1 MAFITSELVM
11 PNPSSFDPK
20 LKTLCEQSTLNP
32 HPEGVQDPLFQGNE
46 FFDPRDI
53 VQVKYEMLRR
63 HQTEGSAA
71 ASAAQAFGFS
81 RVTFYQVLKRF
92 KEDGIGGL
100 LPKLRGPK
108 SAHKL
113 SEDLISF
120 VEAAM
125 GEDPTLRP
133 ASLAELIKTHFDI
146 SVHPRSIE
154 RALSRR
160 EKKRLR

>member
-1 MAFITSELVM
+1 MM
-11 PNPSSFDPK
+11 PKPSSSDPK
-20 LKTLCEQSTLNP
+20 PGTLREQGTLNP
-32 HPEGVQDPLFQGNE
+32 HPECVKDPLFQGNA

-71 ASAAQAFGFS
+71 VSAAQAFGFS

-92 KEDGIGGL
+92 KEDGMGGL

-113 SEDLISF
+113 SEELITF

-125 GEDPTLRP
+125 AEDATLRP
-133 ASLAELIKTHFDI
+133 AVLAELIKTHFDI

-154 RALSRR
+154 RALARR
-160 EKKRLR
+160 QKKRLR